1 MRDAHVPV
9 CDEDKEAPP
18 TMSSEDSKVKR
29 TGRALT
35 ALVAAMAALVA
46 LAAPASAASGKG
58 EAVIILADHAKGRTL
73 SGQGVKLLAGA
84 PATKADRSL
93 TLPVSAVDPDANAA
107 ASADGSLS
115 FKHGKKSV
123 ELSGLRF
130 NLSAGT
136 LRGILGGSE
145 VNVFQVAGAAGAN
158 AASGAVSLNEGRLRL
173 TADAAKALRQKLG
186 LERALRRDG
195 VGMAWLAAKANPAH
209 AAAQAVASGVT
220 EWGVLASWRAYVLG
234 QQGPPMSKGTIAVED
249 GATANGNLSEASAF
263 FAFPASGGSYEKGL
277 YGAADKLTLK
287 TQGTVKFA
295 KPFHCIVEIKLA
307 GLELV
312 LDDADSALVVGD
324 YGYDIDE
331 FNGMGCNDKPAVLA
345 PGTKFATLDSSA
357 VSPTYSADGKTVTWS
372 AIPAALTAAAAVP
385 FAPTYKAG
393 QPLDPITIT
402 VALG

>member
-1 MRDAHVPV
+1 MPV
-9 CDEDKEAPP
+9 CDEDKEAPLK
-18 TMSSEDSKVKR
+18 MSSEDSKFKR
-29 TGRALT
+29 TGTALT
-35 ALVAAMAALVA
+35 ALIAAMVALAA

-84 PATKADRSL
+84 PATKTDHNLS
-93 TLPVSAVDPDANAA
+93 LPVSAVDPGANAS
-107 ASADGSLS
+107 ASTDGALS
-115 FKHGKKSV
+115 FKRGKKSV

-136 LRGILGGSE
+136 LHGVLGGSE
-145 VNVFQVAGAAGAN
+145 VDVFKVAGAAAAN
-158 AASGAVSLNEGRLRL
+158 AAGGAVSLNDGKLYL

-195 VGMAWLAAKANPAH
+195 VGMAWLAAKANPAL
-209 AAAQAVASGVT
+209 AAARAVTSGVT

-249 GATANGNLSEASAF
+249 GASANGNLAEASAF

-277 YGAADKLTLK
+277 YGAADKLTLT
-287 TQGTVKFA
+287 TQGAVKFA
-295 KPFHCIVEIKLA
+295 KPFHCIIEIKLA
-307 GLELV
+307 SLELV
-312 LDDADSALVVGD
+312 LDGANSALVVGD

-345 PGTKFATLDSSA
+345 PGTKFATLDLSA
-357 VSPTYSADGKTVTWS
+357 VSPAYSADGKTVTWS
-372 AIPAALTAAAAVP
+372 AIPAALTAAGAVP

-393 QPLDPITIT
+393 QPLDLITIT
-402 VALG
+402 VGLG